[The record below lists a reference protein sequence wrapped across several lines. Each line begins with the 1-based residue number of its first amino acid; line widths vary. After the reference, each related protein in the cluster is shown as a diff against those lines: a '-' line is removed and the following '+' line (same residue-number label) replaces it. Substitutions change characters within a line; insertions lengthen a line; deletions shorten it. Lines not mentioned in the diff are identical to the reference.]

1 MGYKIDY
8 FKFIQ
13 FQADME
19 DLLGRMM
26 EDLAALKDLETFM
39 LYSQAV
45 QCKSMACVNKYI
57 QDKHLGIVVP
67 AIETAVNN
75 FMIVENAYFMEM
87 YDIENKSGSIIE
99 EEHLEELIT
108 TLTNLN
114 TNITEFLKEMNDKAK
129 AVKRIISLDTKSEED
144 FQDTMDALISMVS
157 TLKTSFEEYEINK
170 LVEANGSE
178 WVVNGST
185 TAVDDVRYDDTEI
198 TEYQPEVNIE
208 MEVPEFA
215 LRSSTFYSEFG
226 YTEERV
232 DNILQTKEIELELY
246 AKAMEGQR
254 LEQYFNNML
263 YAGVS
268 MFLPFG
274 NKIKGMKLILSEGLS
289 LFSLT
294 YSADR
299 CYKGYQLLE
308 QVELKDTET
317 EATGLLNLE
326 NSKYGDAIIF
336 MGEASNLY
344 TSVAASNVVT
354 CKIYGTPT
362 TFASTLGDC
371 GEEIVTSK
379 AEDIVYNITGGND
392 IAATIIGG
400 YIGNRVRRGVSL
412 ELEGIEDVIPSGKI
426 NNKTDF
432 NNSNDFDT
440 INSMQGYVVEDS
452 DIDVVW
458 REDVGEGDSDIS
470 FTWGLR
476 GEDVTLRNV
485 TIQDISYVK
494 RSAIELQILRNEF
507 NTTTRAAFLENLGK
521 DVEYLKNVGFSEN
534 DILKIQN
541 GKVPDGWQVHHKL
554 PLDDSGTNSFDNL
567 VLIQNEPY
575 HKVITNYQNS
585 VARQMEIG
593 ETKIVQW
600 PMPNGNVYPAQD

>member
-458 REDVGEGDSDIS
+458 REDVGEGGSKVNYNILNVSSADDVNLIFKETMGYEPPYKPGTTVTEIQLTENATYVRVYDKVNSRMQGGWVMKEEDIV
-470 FTWGLR
+470 GL
-476 GEDVTLRNV
+476 TP
-485 TIQDISYVK
+485 QDIQNKFALPTTPKYICDVNLEAGT
-494 RSAIELQILRNEF
+494 RLRTGEVNPLFGFEGGGQQYDLII
-507 NTTTRAAFLENLGK
+507 NG
-521 DVEYLKNVGFSEN
+521 KNVGKF
-534 DILKIQN
+534 
-541 GKVPDGWQVHHKL
+541 
-554 PLDDSGTNSFDNL
+554 TNER
-567 VLIQNEPY
+567 I
-575 HKVITNYQNS
+575 
-585 VARQMEIG
+585 IG
-593 ETKIVQW
+593 Q
-600 PMPNGNVYPAQD
+600 